1 MCIQVILLSPEAVN
15 LMVISLLSV
24 LTSPPKKAVQVS
36 IIFNNHAIFK
46 QNHYALIY
54 IPCLDQECNGKLHL
68 PQLISVQVH
77 GHHYMIQSQMY
88 SLYPGMAEV
97 NITLVIIHFRSH
109 SVLQLEYNHQS
120 LVKILILFTI
130 CTNFRISVIGSI

>member
-15 LMVISLLSV
+15 LNVISLLSV

-46 QNHYALIY
+46 QDHYALIY
-54 IPCLDQECNGKLHL
+54 RNIPCLDEECNGKLHL

-77 GHHYMIQSQMY
+77 EHHYLIQSQMY

-97 NITLVIIHFRSH
+97 NITLVIIHF
-109 SVLQLEYNHQS
+109 
-120 LVKILILFTI
+120 
-130 CTNFRISVIGSI
+130 